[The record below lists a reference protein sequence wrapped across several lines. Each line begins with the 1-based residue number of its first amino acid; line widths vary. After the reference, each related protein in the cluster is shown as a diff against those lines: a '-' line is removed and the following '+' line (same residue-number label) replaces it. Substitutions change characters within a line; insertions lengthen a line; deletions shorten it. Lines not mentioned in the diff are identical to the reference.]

1 MHSPEADTRQLDPVC
16 GMQVDPATARAQASH
31 RGVTYYFCC
40 SGCRDKFV
48 AAPEHYLQP
57 QQPKHTHHHDPQVT
71 PPSVATAGQ
80 QWTCPMHPEVV
91 RDHPGACPKC
101 GMALEPMRPAVV
113 EQADPELQSMT
124 RRFWTGLILF
134 IPLMLIAMRELLLPP
149 LQHLLLAGAWNWIE
163 FALALPVVWWAGWPF
178 FVRAVQSLRHRSL
191 NMYTLIGLGVVAS
204 FIYSTV
210 VILFPGLLPAT
221 FRNPDGSVPV
231 YFEAAAGIVVLV
243 LLGEVLQL
251 RARHS
256 TSTAIRSLLDLAPP
270 TALRL
275 DSSDHEEE
283 IPLAE
288 VHEADRLRVRP
299 GGKIPV
305 DGVVLDGRSQ
315 VDESMLTGESM
326 PVEKTTGDRVTG
338 GTLNGTGSFVMCAE
352 KVGEATLLARIV
364 AQVAEAQRTRA
375 PIQSLADRV
384 SAWFV
389 PAVVLVSVVTFT
401 LWYFMGPA
409 PQFAH
414 ALVNAVAV
422 LIIACPCALGLATP
436 MSMVVAMGRGAQS
449 GVLFRDAAALE
460 QLCRVK
466 TLLVDK
472 TGTLTE
478 GKPRV
483 VAVVPVDAFP
493 EDRLL
498 ASAAALES
506 VSEHPLATAIVSAAR
521 EKRLDIGR
529 VERFESI
536 TGQGIAGTVAGLRI
550 AVGNER
556 LAMAFNV
563 DVSGLERQVQQQRE
577 QGATVMYLFVDEQ
590 VAGFI
595 AVADPVR
602 ATSQSAVTELRQLG
616 LSVIMVTGDNE
627 ITARAVAKRLGLDD
641 VVAGVSP
648 QGKLESVERFR
659 ESGRLVAMAGDGIND
674 APALAAADVSI
685 AMGTGTDIAME
696 TAAVTLVKGDLQA
709 LLRARLLS
717 AATVSNI
724 HQNLF
729 FAFIYNSIGVPLAAG
744 ILYPVFGLLLSPM
757 IAAAAMSFSS
767 VSVVGNALRLR
778 RVKL

>member
-1 MHSPEADTRQLDPVC
+1 MHSSRASAIQTDPVC

-31 RGVTYYFCC
+31 LGVTYYFCC
-40 SGCRDKFV
+40 SGCRDMFV
-48 AAPEHYLQP
+48 AAPEQYLQP
-57 QQPKHTHHHDPQVT
+57 QRKHAHHHR
-71 PPSVATAGQ
+71 PPMTLPVGATAGQ

-91 RDHPGACPKC
+91 QDHPGACPKC
-101 GMALEPMRPAVV
+101 GMALEPMRPAVA
-113 EQADPELQSMT
+113 EQTDPELQAMI
-124 RRFWTGLILF
+124 RRLWTGLILF
-134 IPLMLIAMRELLLPP
+134 IPLMLIAMRDLFLQR
-149 LQHLLLAGAWNWIE
+149 LQHLLPPRAWNWTE
-163 FALALPVVWWAGWPF
+163 FALAFPAVWWAGWPF
-178 FVRAVQSLRHRSL
+178 FVRAIQSLRHRSL

-204 FIYSTV
+204 FTYSTA

-221 FRNPDGSVPV
+221 FRNPDGSIPV
-231 YFEAAAGIVVLV
+231 YFEASAGIVVLV

-256 TSTAIRSLLDLAPP
+256 TSTAIRSLLDLSPP
-270 TALRL
+270 VALLINSNDR
-275 DSSDHEEE
+275 EEE
-283 IPLAE
+283 IPLAD
-288 VHEADRLRVRP
+288 VHEGDRLRVRP

-305 DGVVLDGRSQ
+305 DGIVLDGRSQ

-326 PVEKTTGDRVTG
+326 PVEKTTGDKVTG
-338 GTLNGTGSFVMCAE
+338 GTLNGTGSFVMRAE

-389 PAVVLVSVVTFT
+389 PAVVLVSVATFV
-401 LWYFMGPA
+401 LWYLVGPA

-460 QLCRVK
+460 QLCRVR
-466 TLLVDK
+466 TLLIDK

-483 VAVVPVDAFP
+483 VAVVSAGAVP

-498 ASAAALES
+498 AFAAALES
-506 VSEHPLATAIVSAAR
+506 ASEHPLAAAVVSAAR
-521 EKRLDIGR
+521 ERRIDITH
-529 VERFESI
+529 VEQFQSM
-536 TGQGIAGTVAGLRI
+536 TGQGIAGTVAGQQI
-550 AVGNER
+550 AIGNER
-556 LAMAFNV
+556 LAAALNV
-563 DVSGLERQVQQQRE
+563 DISGLQQKAQQQRE
-577 QGATVMYLFVDEQ
+577 QGATVMYLFADRQ
-590 VAGFI
+590 AAGFI
-595 AVADPVR
+595 AVSDPVR
-602 ATSQSAVTELRQLG
+602 TTSQRAVTELRQLG
-616 LSVIMVTGDNE
+616 LRVIMLTGDNE
-627 ITARAVAKRLGLDD
+627 VTARAVARTLGLDD

-648 QGKLESVERFR
+648 QGKLETVERFR
-659 ESGRLVAMAGDGIND
+659 TSGQLVAMTGDGIND
-674 APALAAADVSI
+674 APALAAADVGI
-685 AMGTGTDIAME
+685 AMGTGTDVAME

-717 AATVSNI
+717 TATVRNI

-757 IAAAAMSFSS
+757 LAAAAMSFSS

-778 RVKL
+778 RAKL